1 MARNSGYRRKTR
13 SLLSKRKPY
22 PKGLS
27 YLLRDYKSDDKVII
41 IIDPTQVKGMPHRRF
56 HGLVGTV
63 KQANKR
69 SLEIAVPVGNSTK
82 TVIAR
87 FEQIK
92 PQN

>member
-13 SLLSKRKPY
+13 SLLSKKKPY

-69 SLEIAVPVGNSTK
+69 SLEIAVPVGKKLK

-87 FEQIK
+87 FEHIK

>member
-13 SLLSKRKPY
+13 SLLSKKKPY

-27 YLLRDYKSDDKVII
+27 YLLLDYKFDDKVII
-41 IIDPTQVKGMPHRRF
+41 NIDPTQVKGMPHRRF

-63 KQANKR
+63 KNINKR
-69 SLEIAVPVGNSTK
+69 SIEIVVPVGKKLK

-87 FEQIK
+87 FEHIK
-92 PQN
+92 PQK